1 MITGFIISIKFGL
14 QPCRVMCKDMCEIYD
29 FSEKQK
35 LIKSRRK
42 LVRQNYSDLISNQN
56 KTPTAAFIESYKY
69 YNLLFPEIS
78 KSDITRRLS
87 NLLNPT

>member
-1 MITGFIISIKFGL
+1 MIKGFIILIKFGL
-14 QPCRVMCKDMCEIYD
+14 QSFGIMNRDMCEIYE

-35 LIKSRRK
+35 LIKIRRK
-42 LVRQNYSDLISNQN
+42 LLRQNYSDLITNQN

-78 KSDITRRLS
+78 KSDISRRLS
-87 NLLNPT
+87 NILNST

>member
-1 MITGFIISIKFGL
+1 
-14 QPCRVMCKDMCEIYD
+14 MCEIYD

-35 LIKSRRK
+35 LIKTRRK
-42 LVRQNYSDLISNQN
+42 LVRQNYRDLISNQN

-78 KSDITRRLS
+78 KSDISRRLS
-87 NLLNPT
+87 NILNST

>member
-1 MITGFIISIKFGL
+1 
-14 QPCRVMCKDMCEIYD
+14 MCEIYE

-35 LIKSRRK
+35 LKKIRRK
-42 LVRQNYSDLISNQN
+42 LVRQNYSDLITNQN

-78 KSDITRRLS
+78 KSDISRRLS
-87 NLLNPT
+87 NILNST